1 MYDALSY
8 PWDGKPMFG
17 PRARLEA
24 RRAAWRQR
32 GRGWPR
38 TMRQP
43 NSQQPDAVS
52 FRFDTS
58 FDGSIMI
65 EARSDTGGLIQYG
78 STCQAIYG
86 RRFIQRTMRLPRAR
100 RQAFW
105 REIARLGIWQWPHDT
120 MPGGCDGSTFEI
132 TLRQGRRAVAAGWW
146 VGRPGRRLVHLCR
159 ALDRLTKQPV
169 VDFVLYRV

>member
-32 GRGWPR
+32 GRGGPR

-43 NSQQPDAVS
+43 NSRQPDAVS
-52 FRFDTS
+52 FRLDTS

-65 EARSDTGGLIQYG
+65 EARADILRLIQYG
-78 STCQAIYG
+78 TTCQAIYG
-86 RRFIQRTMRLPRAR
+86 RRFIRRTIHLPRAR
-100 RQAFW
+100 CPAFW
-105 REIARLGIWQWPHDT
+105 REIARLGYGNGHMTP
-120 MPGGCDGSTFEI
+120 
-132 TLRQGRRAVAAGWW
+132 
-146 VGRPGRRLVHLCR
+146 CR
-159 ALDRLTKQPV
+159 AAAMARPS
-169 VDFVLYRV
+169 R